1 MKWLIPLLCLPAAGW
16 MTFLLINGDDGSG
29 SAQPFSEGT
38 LPRHS
43 EVSGKAILALA
54 SGVKPADTG
63 AGSISALLA
72 LCKTQKEKDLVNLLA
87 TGREEDA
94 LRAIQGLAAIGG
106 HAAVLLAAIMND
118 SGWSSKVRSE
128 AALAL
133 IEGGDDSQAKAGIQG
148 LALIGGDENT
158 NQLSDILKNASLAQ
172 PLRLQAA
179 LDLGYVGTPL
189 ACDALISAFEQF
201 SDPDIQAQLLN
212 SLGRFSFPQIEDAYR
227 DFLASP
233 STPDDL
239 RVEAADSLSNSSPEA
254 LPFLKDL
261 VASDRDPEVREMA
274 AWAISMAGIDG
285 PMGPVLRDLARTEP
299 EPDVRRRIY
308 EAMMKQA
315 ENPASELLPQIS
327 GETDLAA
334 RIAGLN
340 AVANSL
346 GRESQPVVAAEFDSR
361 YVPELTKVALSDT
374 SLNLRQRSVFAL
386 RRAGTPAAIAALSTI
401 AQSHTPQIAQAAQA
415 GLKKPTP

>member
-1 MKWLIPLLCLPAAGW
+1 MKWLIPLLFLPAAGW
-16 MTFLLINGDDGSG
+16 MTFLLIPGDAGSG
-29 SAQPFSEGT
+29 RAQLLSDET
-38 LPRHS
+38 IQRHA

-54 SGVKPADTG
+54 GGVKPADTG
-63 AGSISALLA
+63 AGSIPALLA
-72 LCKTQKEKDLVNLLA
+72 LCTTQKEKDLVNLLA

-94 LRAIQGLAAIGG
+94 LRAIQGLAALGG
-106 HAAVLLAAIMND
+106 NALLAAIMND
-118 SGWSSKVRSE
+118 VGWPSKVRSE

-158 NQLSDILKNASLAQ
+158 NQLSEIIKDASLAQ

-179 LDLGYVGTPL
+179 LDLGYIGTPL
-189 ACDALISAFEQF
+189 ACDALIEAFEQF
-201 SDPDIQAQLLN
+201 PDPDIQAQLLN
-212 SLGRFSFPQIEDAYR
+212 SLGRFSFPQIEETYR
-227 DFLASP
+227 DFMTSP
-233 STPDDL
+233 STPDEL
-239 RVEAADSLSNSSPEA
+239 RVEAADSLSGSSPDA
-254 LPFLKDL
+254 LPFLKEL

-285 PMGPVLRDLARTEP
+285 PMGPSLRDLARTEP

-315 ENPASELLPQIS
+315 ENPAAELLPQIS
-327 GETDLAA
+327 QETDLAA

-346 GRESQPVVAAEFDSR
+346 GRESQPAVAAEFDSR
-361 YVPELTKVALSDT
+361 YVPELTKVALSAT

-386 RRAGTPAAIAALSTI
+386 RRAGTPGALAALSTI
-401 AQSHTPQIAQAAQA
+401 AQSNTPQVASAAKA
-415 GLKKPTP
+415 GLKQTTP